1 MISSPAECNNVVP
14 NVVLPSLT
22 VIVFVPAVAT
32 ILTKCALPISLSD
45 KVPATADPLSIN
57 VPLSISL
64 KLLMFLYQNNSL
76 NLVC

>member
-1 MISSPAECNNVVP
+1 MGTFI
-14 NVVLPSLT
+14 LKGT
-22 VIVFVPAVAT
+22 AVAGT
-32 ILTKCALPISLSD
+32 LSD

-57 VPLSISL
+57 VPISISL